1 MPVAARRNGD
11 AAAIV
16 ARIPREAAAAAMVG
30 ELRTQLAPFEHLSAD
45 SHADI
50 VSGLERTL
58 ARLSRFI
65 RTGVMPPDEDF
76 GPLREWTRKRA
87 TEGVRLEELL
97 RAFGL
102 LHEVGWDLLRRSA
115 RAEEQAALL
124 DLAGL
129 LASYMQRV
137 CATVAETYL
146 AQREVLVAEEERR
159 MRGLLER
166 LSADVPLDTADREL
180 AERLDVPLDRAYAPF
195 AIALPA
201 SPVHRLSRLA
211 ARLRR
216 EGWRL
221 TVTQS
226 DAVVG
231 LTWKP
236 LETSHLGER
245 YDVLLVVGD
254 EVKPGGLRAAR
265 SDVEIVLAFAR
276 ETGLSGRVDVGE
288 HLLELALGRSP
299 DLLARLRSAILEPL
313 ARERATELEPT
324 LRAFVGC
331 RFERGAAS
339 EALHIHRN
347 TLAYRLRRI
356 EQITGLDLA
365 SPRDLAAVYAALQ
378 ADWGA

>member
-1 MPVAARRNGD
+1 MPAAGWRNGD

-30 ELRTQLAPFEHLSAD
+30 ELRTQLAPFEHLSPD

-58 ARLSRFI
+58 ARWSRFT
-65 RTGVMPPDEDF
+65 RTGVMPPENDF
-76 GPLREWTRKRA
+76 DPLREWTRKRA

-102 LHEVGWDLLRRSA
+102 IHQVGWDLLRRAA
-115 RAEEQAALL
+115 RDEEQAALL
-124 DLAGL
+124 DLAGS

-137 CATVAETYL
+137 SATVAETYL
-146 AQREVLVAEEERR
+146 AQRELLVAEEERR
-159 MRGLLER
+159 TRGLLER

-180 AERLDVPLDRAYAPF
+180 AERLGVPLDRAYAPF
-195 AIALPA
+195 AIAIPG

-231 LTWKP
+231 LTWRP
-236 LETSHLGER
+236 IETSHLGER
-245 YDVLLVVGD
+245 SDVVLVVGD
-254 EVKPGGLRAAR
+254 EVTAGALGAAR
-265 SDVEIVLAFAR
+265 RDVEIVLSFAR
-276 ETGLSGRVDVGE
+276 EAGLSGRVEVGE
-288 HLLELALGRSP
+288 HLLELALGRCP
-299 DLLARLRSAILEPL
+299 DLVGRLRASIVGPL
-313 ARERATELEPT
+313 ARERGTELEPT

-331 RFERGAAS
+331 HFERGATS

-378 ADWGA
+378 ADWSA